1 MVKTENYI
9 VDPNTGKGK
18 LVAFTEMILPLVDTT
33 DHKRKGDK
41 AKAEKRGK
49 YRQYRLLKGI

>member
-41 AKAEKRGK
+41 AKAEKRKK
-49 YRQYRLLKGI
+49 YGLLKGV